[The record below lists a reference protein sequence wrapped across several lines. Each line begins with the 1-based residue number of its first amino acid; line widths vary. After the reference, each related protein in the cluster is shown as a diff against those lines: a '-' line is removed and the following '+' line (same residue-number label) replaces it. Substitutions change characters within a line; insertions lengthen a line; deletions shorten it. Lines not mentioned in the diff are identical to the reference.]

1 MCYLSLSSAE
11 VLKWLGFQDKIFCK
25 VFAQKIEDLTFE
37 DVKCLKML
45 KIPEDL

>member
-1 MCYLSLSSAE
+1 MTRFSRQTP
-11 VLKWLGFQDKIFCK
+11 GKIFCK